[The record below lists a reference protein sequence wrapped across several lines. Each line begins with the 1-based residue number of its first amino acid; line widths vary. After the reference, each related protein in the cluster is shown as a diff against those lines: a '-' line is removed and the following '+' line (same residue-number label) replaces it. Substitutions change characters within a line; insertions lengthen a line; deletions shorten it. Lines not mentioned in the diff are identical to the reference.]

1 MSIAKKLLIIMLL
14 VAGVSVAAI
23 AMLTLKSATDAL
35 HDLEG
40 KRVADS
46 VEREARILQTAIDMV
61 KSDLTMLADGGARH
75 VMEEH
80 AEPSV
85 DSLQRVAD
93 QLNILMRERHAYRQ
107 AKMLL
112 VTEVGTPRVLV
123 STRIDNVVRTAVDP
137 AVADWNFAALLAEK
151 QGLRNFNEKTGVVS
165 KEASGE
171 KVLFISLPI
180 RGKDR
185 DVIGAIAMMVAIDQ
199 VFRTFGGGHDGISYW
214 VADSTGNYLFQS
226 RPQASI
232 GYSHQTANAIR
243 DFKLEDAWDRLLL
256 GDQPQLVVELPG
268 ISTLLSVRRA
278 SLDTGDGED
287 PRNTLIVGGTA
298 PLLDLE
304 SRAAALQRQL
314 SMIVIGVGLLMVV
327 TLVIATN
334 RLLRPIDELTK
345 VANHIAS
352 GDRSVVIPTSS
363 DDEIGI
369 LARAMMRMADELR
382 AAGKNSEQSAMGQM
396 ALMIA
401 HDLRNALSAVKM
413 NLQILD
419 SHHRQEGDGQTES
432 CEIALGQVRYTE
444 IILNDMLTFARP
456 GSAEFDWVDLGD
468 TLRTA
473 SVSLLAETTQK
484 SIDLRME
491 GEEKLPTVMADRNKL
506 FQLFQNILGNAVHAV
521 PEWGHITIR
530 TRCLLHESQPAV
542 EVRIED
548 DGPGISPQNADKV
561 FEPFFTT
568 SARGTGLGLAIVRRI
583 VDQHGGRVY
592 LDATVT
598 QGTTLIVL
606 LPLTQGAQDA
616 QGTLKQTSVS

>member
-1 MSIAKKLLIIMLL
+1 MSIAKKILMIVLL
-14 VAGVSVAAI
+14 VASVAGAAI
-23 AMLTLKSATDAL
+23 AMLTWTSATVAL
-35 HDLEG
+35 HEMEV
-40 KRVADS
+40 KRVTNS
-46 VEREARILQTAIDMV
+46 VEREARILQTTIDMV
-61 KSDLTMLADGGARH
+61 KSDLTMLADGSAQH
-75 VMEEH
+75 VMEED

-93 QLNILMRERHAYRQ
+93 QLNILMRERHSYRH
-107 AKMLL
+107 AKILL
-112 VTEVGTPRVLV
+112 VTEAGTPRALV
-123 STRIDNVVRTAVDP
+123 STRIDNVVRTAIDP
-137 AVADWNFAALLAEK
+137 AMADWDFAALLAEK
-151 QGLRNFNEKTGVVS
+151 QGLRNFNEKTGFVS

-232 GYSHQTANAIR
+232 GYSHLTANAIR

-298 PLLDLE
+298 PLLDVE

-432 CEIALGQVRYTE
+432 CEIALGQVRYME

>member
-256 GDQPQLVVELPG
+256 GDQPQLVVEHPG

-298 PLLDLE
+298 PLLDVE
-304 SRAAALQRQL
+304 IRAAALQRQL

-401 HDLRNALSAVKM
+401 HDLRNALSAVKI

-432 CEIALGQVRYTE
+432 CEIALGQVRYME

>member
-243 DFKLEDAWDRLLL
+243 DF
-256 GDQPQLVVELPG
+256 
-268 ISTLLSVRRA
+268 
-278 SLDTGDGED
+278 
-287 PRNTLIVGGTA
+287 
-298 PLLDLE
+298 
-304 SRAAALQRQL
+304 
-314 SMIVIGVGLLMVV
+314 
-327 TLVIATN
+327 
-334 RLLRPIDELTK
+334 
-345 VANHIAS
+345 
-352 GDRSVVIPTSS
+352 
-363 DDEIGI
+363 
-369 LARAMMRMADELR
+369 
-382 AAGKNSEQSAMGQM
+382 
-396 ALMIA
+396 
-401 HDLRNALSAVKM
+401 
-413 NLQILD
+413 
-419 SHHRQEGDGQTES
+419 
-432 CEIALGQVRYTE
+432 
-444 IILNDMLTFARP
+444 
-456 GSAEFDWVDLGD
+456 
-468 TLRTA
+468 
-473 SVSLLAETTQK
+473 
-484 SIDLRME
+484 
-491 GEEKLPTVMADRNKL
+491 
-506 FQLFQNILGNAVHAV
+506 
-521 PEWGHITIR
+521 
-530 TRCLLHESQPAV
+530 
-542 EVRIED
+542 
-548 DGPGISPQNADKV
+548 
-561 FEPFFTT
+561 
-568 SARGTGLGLAIVRRI
+568 
-583 VDQHGGRVY
+583 
-592 LDATVT
+592 
-598 QGTTLIVL
+598 
-606 LPLTQGAQDA
+606 
-616 QGTLKQTSVS
+616 

>member
-1 MSIAKKLLIIMLL
+1 MSIAKKILMIVLL
-14 VAGVSVAAI
+14 VASVAGAAI
-23 AMLTLKSATDAL
+23 AMLTWTSATVAL
-35 HDLEG
+35 HEMEV
-40 KRVADS
+40 KRVTNS
-46 VEREARILQTAIDMV
+46 VEREARILQTTIDMV
-61 KSDLTMLADGGARH
+61 KSDLTMLADGSAQH
-75 VMEEH
+75 VMEED

-93 QLNILMRERHAYRQ
+93 QLNILMRERHSYRH
-107 AKMLL
+107 AKILL
-112 VTEVGTPRVLV
+112 VTEAGTPRALV
-123 STRIDNVVRTAVDP
+123 STRIDNVVRTAIDP
-137 AVADWNFAALLAEK
+137 AMADWDFAALLAEK
-151 QGLRNFNEKTGVVS
+151 QGLRNFNEKTGFVS

-298 PLLDLE
+298 PLLDVE

-432 CEIALGQVRYTE
+432 CEIALGQVRYME

>member
-1 MSIAKKLLIIMLL
+1 MSMAKKLLMIMLL
-14 VAGVSVAAI
+14 VAGVTVAAI
-23 AMLTLKSATDAL
+23 AMLTWNSATDAL

-46 VEREARILQTAIDMV
+46 VEREARILQTTIDMV
-61 KSDLTMLADGGARH
+61 KSDLTMLADGAARH
-75 VMEEH
+75 VTEED

-107 AKMLL
+107 AKILL
-112 VTEVGTPRVLV
+112 VTEAGTPRALA
-123 STRIDNVVRTAVDP
+123 SRRIDSVVRTVVDP
-137 AVADWNFAALLAEK
+137 AVADWDFSALLAEK
-151 QGLRNFNEKTGVVS
+151 QGLRNFSEKNGLVGKV
-165 KEASGE
+165 AGGE

-185 DVIGAIAMMVAIDQ
+185 EVIGAIAMTVAIDQ
-199 VFRTFGGGHDGISYW
+199 VFRTLGGARDGISYW
-214 VADSTGNYLFQS
+214 VADSTGHYLYQS
-226 RPQASI
+226 RPETFV
-232 GYSHQTANAIR
+232 GHPHQTANAIH
-243 DFKLEDAWDRLLL
+243 DYKLGDAWDRLLS
-256 GDQPQLVVELPG
+256 GDQPQALMELPG
-268 ISTLLSVRRA
+268 ISTLLCIRRA
-278 SLDTGDGED
+278 SLDTGEEED
-287 PRNTLIVGGTA
+287 LENTLIVGGTA
-298 PLLDLE
+298 SLVDLE
-304 SRAAALQRQL
+304 IRAAALQRQL
-314 SMIVIGVGLLMVV
+314 ALIVVGVGILMAV
-327 TLVIATN
+327 TLFIATR
-334 RLLRPIDELTK
+334 RLLRPIDELTR
-345 VANHIAS
+345 VANRIAS
-352 GDRSVVIPTSS
+352 GDRNIVIPASG

-396 ALMIA
+396 ASMIA

-432 CEIALGQVRYTE
+432 CEIALGQVRYMET
-444 IILNDMLTFARP
+444 ILNDMLTFARP

-473 SVSLLAETTQK
+473 SVSLLPETTQK

-506 FQLFQNILGNAVHAV
+506 LQLFQNILGNAIHAV

-548 DGPGISPQNADKV
+548 DGPGISPQIADKV

-583 VDQHGGRVY
+583 VTQHDGKVY
-592 LDATVT
+592 LDAAVNH
-598 QGTTLIVL
+598 GTTLVVL
-606 LPLTQGAQDA
+606 LPLTQGARDDQDS
-616 QGTLKQTSVS
+616 LKPTSGP

>member
-298 PLLDLE
+298 PLLDVE

-401 HDLRNALSAVKM
+401 HDLRNALSAVKI

-432 CEIALGQVRYTE
+432 CEIALGQVRYME

>member
-432 CEIALGQVRYTE
+432 CEIALGQVRYME

>member
-298 PLLDLE
+298 PLLDVE

-401 HDLRNALSAVKM
+401 HDLRNALSAVKI

-432 CEIALGQVRYTE
+432 CEIALGQVRYME

-491 GEEKLPTVMADRNKL
+491 GEEKLPTVMADQNKL

>member
-298 PLLDLE
+298 PLLDVE
-304 SRAAALQRQL
+304 IRAAALQRQL

-419 SHHRQEGDGQTES
+419 SHHRKEGDSQSES
-432 CEIALGQVRYTE
+432 CEIALGQVRYME

>member
-1 MSIAKKLLIIMLL
+1 M
-14 VAGVSVAAI
+14 
-23 AMLTLKSATDAL
+23 
-35 HDLEG
+35 
-40 KRVADS
+40 
-46 VEREARILQTAIDMV
+46 
-61 KSDLTMLADGGARH
+61 
-75 VMEEH
+75 
-80 AEPSV
+80 
-85 DSLQRVAD
+85 
-93 QLNILMRERHAYRQ
+93 
-107 AKMLL
+107 
-112 VTEVGTPRVLV
+112 
-123 STRIDNVVRTAVDP
+123 
-137 AVADWNFAALLAEK
+137 
-151 QGLRNFNEKTGVVS
+151 
-165 KEASGE
+165 
-171 KVLFISLPI
+171 
-180 RGKDR
+180 
-185 DVIGAIAMMVAIDQ
+185 
-199 VFRTFGGGHDGISYW
+199 
-214 VADSTGNYLFQS
+214 
-226 RPQASI
+226 
-232 GYSHQTANAIR
+232 
-243 DFKLEDAWDRLLL
+243 
-256 GDQPQLVVELPG
+256 ELPG

-298 PLLDLE
+298 PLLDVE

-401 HDLRNALSAVKM
+401 HDLRNALSAVKI

-432 CEIALGQVRYTE
+432 CEIALGQVRYME

>member
-298 PLLDLE
+298 PLLDVE
-304 SRAAALQRQL
+304 IRAAALQRQL

-401 HDLRNALSAVKM
+401 HDLRNALSAVKI

-432 CEIALGQVRYTE
+432 CEIALGQVRYME

>member
-1 MSIAKKLLIIMLL
+1 MSVAKKLLMVMLL

-23 AMLTLKSATDAL
+23 ALLTWNSATDAL

-46 VEREARILQTAIDMV
+46 VEREVRILQTTIDMV
-61 KSDLTMLADGGARH
+61 KSDLTVLADGGARY
-75 VMEEH
+75 VMEEY

-112 VTEVGTPRVLV
+112 VMEAGPPRTLV
-123 STRIDNVVRTAVDP
+123 SNRIDSVVRTFVDP
-137 AVADWNFAALLAEK
+137 PVAHWDFAELLAEK
-151 QGLRNFNEKTGVVS
+151 QGLRNFNEKTGVVG
-165 KEASGE
+165 KDAGGE
-171 KVLFISLPI
+171 KVLFVSLPI

-185 DVIGAIAMMVAIDQ
+185 NVIGAIAMTVAIDQ
-199 VFRTFGGGHDGISYW
+199 VFRTLGGARDGISYW
-214 VADSTGNYLFQS
+214 IADNTGHYLYQS
-226 RPQASI
+226 RPQVSV
-232 GYSHQTANAIR
+232 GYSQQTANAIL
-243 DFKLEDAWDRLLL
+243 DYKLDNAWGRLLS
-256 GDQPQLVVELPG
+256 GDQPQLIVELPG
-268 ISTLLSVRRA
+268 IATVLCVRRA
-278 SLDTGDGED
+278 SLDTGEKED
-287 PRNTLIVGGTA
+287 QENTLIVGGTA
-298 PLLDLE
+298 SLVDLE
-304 SRAAALQRQL
+304 IRAAALQRQL
-314 SMIVIGVGLLMVV
+314 AVIVVGLGLLMVV
-327 TLVIATN
+327 TLLIFTR
-334 RLLRPIDELTK
+334 RLLRPIDELTR
-345 VANHIAS
+345 VANRIAS
-352 GDRSVVIPTSS
+352 GDRNIAVPASG
-363 DDEIGI
+363 DDEIDI

-396 ALMIA
+396 ASMIA
-401 HDLRNALSAVKM
+401 HDLRNALSSVKM
-413 NLQILD
+413 NLQILG
-419 SHHRQEGDGQTES
+419 SHHRKEGDGQTES
-432 CEIALGQVRYTE
+432 CEIALGQVRYMET
-444 IILNDMLTFARP
+444 ILNDMLTFARP

-473 SVSLLAETTQK
+473 SLSLLPETTQK

-491 GEEKLPTVMADRNKL
+491 GEEKLPTIMADRNKL
-506 FQLFQNILGNAVHAV
+506 LQLFQNILSNAVHAV

-583 VDQHGGRVY
+583 VAQHGGRVY
-592 LDATVT
+592 LDAAVNH
-598 QGTTLIVL
+598 GTTLVVL
-606 LPLTQGAQDA
+606 LPLTQEAQDD
-616 QGTLKQTSVS
+616 QGSLKSASGS

>member
-1 MSIAKKLLIIMLL
+1 MSIAKKLLMIMLL

-23 AMLTLKSATDAL
+23 AMLTWNSATGAL

-46 VEREARILQTAIDMV
+46 VEREARILQTTIDMV

-75 VMEEH
+75 VLEEH

-93 QLNILMRERHAYRQ
+93 QLNMLMRERHAYRQ

-137 AVADWNFAALLAEK
+137 AVADWDFAALLAEK

-165 KEASGE
+165 KEAGGE
-171 KVLFISLPI
+171 KVLFVSLPI

-185 DVIGAIAMMVAIDQ
+185 DVIGAIAMTVAIDQ
-199 VFRTFGGGHDGISYW
+199 VFRTLGGARDGISYW
-214 VADSTGNYLFQS
+214 VADSTGYYLFQS
-226 RPQASI
+226 RTQASV

-243 DFKLEDAWDRLLL
+243 DFKLDDAWDRLLL
-256 GDQPQLVVELPG
+256 GDLPQLIVELPG
-268 ISTLLSVRRA
+268 IATLLCVRRA
-278 SLDTGDGED
+278 SLETGDGED

-298 PLLDLE
+298 PLVDLK

-327 TLVIATN
+327 TLVIATR
-334 RLLRPIDELTK
+334 RLLRPIDELTR
-345 VANHIAS
+345 VANRIATGDRNIVIPAS
-352 GDRSVVIPTSS
+352 G

-382 AAGKNSEQSAMGQM
+382 AAGKNSEQSAVGQM
-396 ALMIA
+396 ASMIA

-419 SHHRQEGDGQTES
+419 SHHRLEGDGQTES
-432 CEIALGQVRYTE
+432 CEIALGQVRYMET
-444 IILNDMLTFARP
+444 ILNDMLTFARP

-473 SVSLLAETTQK
+473 SVSLLPETTQK

-506 FQLFQNILGNAVHAV
+506 LQLFQNILSNAVHAV
-521 PEWGHITIR
+521 PDWGHITIR

-583 VDQHGGRVY
+583 VAQHGGKVY
-592 LDATVT
+592 LDATVN

-606 LPLTQGAQDA
+606 LPLTQEKQDD
-616 QGTLKQTSVS
+616 QDTLKPTSES